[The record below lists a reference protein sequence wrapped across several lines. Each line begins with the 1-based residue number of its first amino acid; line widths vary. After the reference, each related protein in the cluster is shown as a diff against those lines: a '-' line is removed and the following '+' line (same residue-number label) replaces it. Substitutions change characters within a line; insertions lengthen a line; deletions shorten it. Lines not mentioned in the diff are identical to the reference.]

1 MRKLLLILFLLP
13 LPAYAINICGKA
25 VYKKSLSISEVQE
38 VKPRKFWKL
47 LIYPLIDENLSIT
60 GIKFLIKIN
69 AD

>member
-1 MRKLLLILFLLP
+1 MRNLLLILILLQ

-25 VYKKSLSISEVQE
+25 TYKKTLSISEIQG